1 MTTSICM
8 PEEQYNQLWVASWL
22 LQKTASDI
30 ILDAV
35 RAFLAKWKSQIDRA
49 LTAKREVE
57 AGFSL
62 PMPRIRQQKKG
73 NAWRSPSIAVSDDE
87 LLRLRVAS
95 WLLNRTISDFAREA
109 IETHLQPWREAIQ
122 IVIEARNKA
131 RRMIDVAADKEKEN
145 IIQND

>member
-8 PEEQYNQLWVASWL
+8 PEEQYDQLWVASWL
-22 LQKTASDI
+22 LKKTASDI

-35 RAFLAKWKSQIDRA
+35 REFLARWKQQIDRA
-49 LTAKREVE
+49 LEAKKEVD

-62 PMPRIRQQKKG
+62 PMPRVRQQKKG

-109 IETHLQPWREAIQ
+109 IESHIQPWQAAIQ
-122 IVIEARNKA
+122 LVIDARNKA
-131 RRMIDVAADKEKEN
+131 RSMI
-145 IIQND
+145 

>member
-8 PEEQYNQLWVASWL
+8 PEEQYDQLWVASWL

-35 RAFLAKWKSQIDRA
+35 RVFLAKWKPQIDRA
-49 LTAKREVE
+49 LVAKKEVD

-62 PMPRIRQQKKG
+62 PMPRTRQQKKG

-109 IETHLQPWREAIQ
+109 IESYLQPRQAAIQ
-122 IVIEARNKA
+122 VVIEARNQA
-131 RRMIDVAADKEKEN
+131 RSMIGN
-145 IIQND
+145 GN